1 MAHYTGTSRDSFR
14 ILQLTKQREEALQA
28 SRLQTR
34 KSDLPPVSK
43 VSTLADKFSKE
54 EDLTFSTIK
63 EKTYGIHEL
72 SEYQE
77 KVREAKLRVELETQ
91 KREEALVD
99 KTSQKQVKKRARPQL
114 LSFGDDEEE
123 DGEGDDEDEEK
134 DGDEDG
140 DEEKRFQ
147 GAGSGERMEKKRKVI
162 GKNPE
167 VDTTFLPDT
176 EREREL
182 QETTRKLAMQWEEE
196 QEKIKQQS
204 FVITYSYWD
213 GRGHRRSMELQKG
226 MSIGKFLEKVQQEF
240 KELSRVSV
248 ENLMFVKEDLI
259 IPHHYTFYEMIVT
272 KARGKSG
279 PLFDFGVKDDLRL
292 LADATVEKEDT
303 HAGKVVD
310 RHWYDKN
317 KHIFPANRWEVF
329 DPNKKFDKYTI
340 R

>member
-213 GRGHRRSMELQKG
+213 GRGHRRSMEVFFLFSNKHSDGNACKAPQCMALLWVEHSRMHKVSMYQCINVCACVCFLVKIAVAKG
-226 MSIGKFLEKVQQEF
+226 NVNWKIL
-240 KELSRVSV
+240 
-248 ENLMFVKEDLI
+248 
-259 IPHHYTFYEMIVT
+259 
-272 KARGKSG
+272 GKS
-279 PLFDFGVKDDLRL
+279 
-292 LADATVEKEDT
+292 A
-303 HAGKVVD
+303 AGIQRTKSC
-310 RHWYDKN
+310 
-317 KHIFPANRWEVF
+317 FC
-329 DPNKKFDKYTI
+329 
-340 R
+340 